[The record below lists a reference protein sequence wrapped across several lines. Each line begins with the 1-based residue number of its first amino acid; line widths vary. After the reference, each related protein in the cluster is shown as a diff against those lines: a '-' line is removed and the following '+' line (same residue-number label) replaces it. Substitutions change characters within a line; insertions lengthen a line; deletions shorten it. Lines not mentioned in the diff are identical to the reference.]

1 MIDPRPSIFA
11 KRLAPVRRIVAVGG
25 GKGGVGKTT
34 VTTLTALA
42 AAAAGHSVGLLDL
55 DIHGGAAHL
64 FLGIEPSFPD
74 EEGGIL
80 PFEGAFGLRFM
91 SATSFSGDRP
101 LALRGA
107 EVSDAIAELLA
118 VTVWPE
124 LDLLLVDLPPG
135 LGESL
140 LDIFR
145 FVPRAG
151 IIAVTTPSLP
161 SVRVAER
168 FLSAVGSSAPVLG
181 VIANMASEDSNP
193 AAETPAT
200 GPVANLSARFSAP
213 LLATICRD
221 PALESAIGKPEALLK
236 TGIAAALA
244 ELVKAIAGGRTA
256 EASD

>member
-1 MIDPRPSIFA
+1 MIDPRPSVFA
-11 KRLAPVRRIVAVGG
+11 RRLSPIRRVVAVGG

-34 VTTLTALA
+34 VTTLIALA
-42 AAAAGHSVGLLDL
+42 AASAGGRVGLLDL

-124 LDLLLVDLPPG
+124 LDLLLIDLPPG

-140 LDIFR
+140 LDVLR
-145 FVPRAG
+145 FVPRAE
-151 IIAVTTPSLP
+151 IVAVTTASLP
-161 SVRVAER
+161 SVRVAGR
-168 FLSAVGSSAPVLG
+168 FLSAVGSAAPVLG
-181 VIANMASEDSNP
+181 VIANMVGDDSNP
-193 AAETPAT
+193 ATEVFAT
-200 GPVANLSARFSAP
+200 APVAELAARFSVP
-213 LLATICRD
+213 VLASVPRD
-221 PALESAIGKPEALLK
+221 PALEPAIGRPGALLK
-236 TGIAAALA
+236 TAAAVALA
-244 ELVKAIAGGRTA
+244 EVVRALVL
-256 EASD
+256 E

>member
-11 KRLAPVRRIVAVGG
+11 KRFTPIRRVVAVGG

-34 VTTLTALA
+34 IATLIGLVA
-42 AAAAGHSVGLLDL
+42 ASAGNRVGLLDL

-64 FLGIEPSFPD
+64 FLGIEPSFPE

-124 LDLLLVDLPPG
+124 LDLLLIDLPPG
-135 LGESL
+135 LGEGL
-140 LDIFR
+140 LDVLR
-145 FVPRAG
+145 FVPRAE
-151 IIAVTTPSLP
+151 IVAVTTASVP
-161 SVRVAER
+161 SVRVARR
-168 FLSAVGSSAPVLG
+168 FLSAVGSAAPMLG
-181 VIANMASEDSNP
+181 VIANMVEEDP
-193 AAETPAT
+193 DPAT
-200 GPVANLSARFSAP
+200 QALAVAPVAELAERFSVP
-213 LLATICRD
+213 ILASVPRD
-221 PALESAIGKPEALLK
+221 PALEAAIGRPEVLLK
-236 TGIAAALA
+236 TGPAAALA
-244 ELVKAIAGGRTA
+244 EVVNSLVGR
-256 EASD
+256 